1 MISLLNVYFVLY
13 NLCCIR
19 RNISTFL
26 LLTVSAKV
34 YYEQYFK
41 SLFFFLISVAI
52 IYPQIS
58 LLLKLYMLVQETVLK
73 LKNE

>member
-1 MISLLNVYFVLY
+1 MFILFSTIYVVSGEIFLL
-13 NLCCIR
+13 
-19 RNISTFL
+19 FL

-58 LLLKLYMLVQETVLK
+58 LLLKLYILVQETVLN
-73 LKNE
+73 LS

>member
-1 MISLLNVYFVLY
+1 MFILFSTIYVVSGEIFLL
-13 NLCCIR
+13 
-19 RNISTFL
+19 FL
-26 LLTVSAKV
+26 LLTVSSKV

-58 LLLKLYMLVQETVLK
+58 LLLKLYILVQETVLN
-73 LKNE
+73 LS